1 MEKHETPGSI
11 SGYSFDKLFDEKGIQ
26 ELQEIISKSVE
37 IGMEMKTPDGRSI
50 TKNSIACDFCHKV
63 VRSSECGREN
73 CRLSDEII
81 GSPKKEGPIIAPCRS
96 AGLLDAGVSIMV
108 GDEHVA
114 SWLMGQ
120 VRDADNLGT
129 EEEHKKRAEELGIDP
144 DWFCEELEKVPVMTR
159 ERFENIA
166 NLVYIIAKQLS
177 GLGLK
182 SYLQQE
188 EIVRIEMLQEQLT
201 YVNQHDTLTG
211 LYNRAVYEDK
221 FKKLNESGIC
231 PISVVVADANY
242 LKLSNDIFGHEEG
255 DKLLKQIADALLQEA
270 DPWAYVCRCGGDE
283 FYVLMPNIG
292 KEEAEDYIRRVRE
305 RYLKE
310 YSTVLPPSLAIGV
323 ETKASADVSLE
334 KVAQWA
340 EDRMYQEKTR
350 IKSESNML
358 REIRKIIYETGY
370 LSEETYKKDERLT
383 LAFADFLGFDDY
395 RKSYVKRILAI
406 KNLGLIAVPKIEL
419 AKARE
424 FMDYTF
430 EVKYDVTEIEHRL
443 SRIFDETIPVAGII
457 GQRREQWDGNGRP
470 HGISGEQLDFLTR
483 FISMTDCYI
492 ILTGKGPHGFGLQ
505 HGIAMREMLK
515 RAGTVLDP
523 QLTVRFVEFMQQ
535 YREEEVTG

>member
-1 MEKHETPGSI
+1 MVKQEELTNVSK
-11 SGYSFDKLFDEKGIQ
+11 YSFEDLFDMQNIEELQDAIAKAVGVGIQ
-26 ELQEIISKSVE
+26 ML
-37 IGMEMKTPDGRSI
+37 TPDWRAL
-50 TKNSIACDFCHKV
+50 TKNSIACEFCSKV
-63 VRSSECGREN
+63 VRSSEQGRLN
-73 CRLSDEII
+73 CKMSDGLI
-81 GSPKKEGPIIAPCRS
+81 GRPNKEGPVIAPCRS
-96 AGLLDAGVSIMV
+96 AGLLDAGASIII
-108 GDEHVA
+108 GDTHVA
-114 SWLMGQ
+114 SWLLGQ
-120 VRDADNLGT
+120 VRDADNLIT
-129 EEEHKKRAEELGIDP
+129 EAEGKKRAVELGIDP
-144 DWFCEELEKVPVMTR
+144 EWYWEELNKVPMMTK
-159 ERFENIA
+159 EQFSNIV
-166 NLVYIIAKQLS
+166 NLVYVVASQLS
-177 GLGLK
+177 QLGLK
-182 SYLQQE
+182 NYLQNE
-188 EIVRIEMLQEQLT
+188 EIRRREELQEQLT
-201 YVNQHDTLTG
+201 YINRHDALTG
-211 LYNRAVYEDK
+211 LHNRMVYEEK
-221 FKKLNESGIC
+221 VKELAGSNIS

-255 DKLLKQIADALLQEA
+255 DKLLKQIADVLLQEA

-406 KNLGLIAVPKIEL
+406 KNLGLIVVPREEL
-419 AKARE
+419 EKARE
-424 FMDYTF
+424 YMDYTF
-430 EVKYDVTEIEHRL
+430 EVKYDITEIEYRL
-443 SRIFDETIPVAGII
+443 SKMFDETLPVARII

-505 HGIAMREMLK
+505 HGIAVREMLK